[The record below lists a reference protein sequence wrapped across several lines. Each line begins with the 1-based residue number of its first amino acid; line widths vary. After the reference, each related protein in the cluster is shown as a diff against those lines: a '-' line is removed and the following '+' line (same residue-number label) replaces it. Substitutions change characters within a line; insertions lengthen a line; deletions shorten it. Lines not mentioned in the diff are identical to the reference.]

1 MDQTLLQRA
10 PEEGARLLAL
20 SFLDQAAAAFPRL
33 SDPADT
39 EALHDFRVALRR
51 LRSCLRS
58 YAPLLEKSLPK
69 KLRRRLRTLAQA
81 TGPGR
86 DTEVQ
91 IEWLRPRGQHLATH
105 HRAGL
110 IWLLA
115 RLDDRMRAAYG
126 DINELLEDRFP
137 SVEKDLR
144 HRLSVYRTEVHLDAR
159 AERPTFAAVTADILR
174 GQTAEL
180 EMHLA
185 RVGDAD
191 DEEEAHEAR
200 ISAKRLRYLLEPLTD
215 ELPAAAP
222 LVKRLKG
229 LQELLGELHDAH
241 VLETELREGVGI
253 AAAERAAK
261 LFRVSID
268 EVLDEKVLRAER
280 RRSVE
285 PGLIS
290 LARLNR
296 ARRDRLFQKLETGWL
311 NGADG
316 DFHRDV
322 HQLADLMNAPEEK
335 KEDEEKAEEGRDS
348 PEPPSDNPS

>member
-1 MDQTLLQRA
+1 MDQPLLHRA

-69 KLRRRLRTLAQA
+69 KLRRRLRALAQA

-91 IEWLRPRGQHLATH
+91 IEWLRPRGQHLAPH

-110 IWLLA
+110 VWLLA
-115 RLDDRMRAAYG
+115 RLDERMRAAYA
-126 DINELLEDRFP
+126 DINEMLEDKFP
-137 SVEKDLR
+137 GVEKDLR

-159 AERPTFAAVTADILR
+159 AERPRFASVTADILR

-200 ISAKRLRYLLEPLTD
+200 ISAKRLRYLLEPLAD

-222 LVKRLKG
+222 LVKRLKS

-241 VLETELREGVGI
+241 VLETELRQGVGI
-253 AAAERAAK
+253 GAAERAAK
-261 LFRVSID
+261 LFEVSLS

-285 PGLIS
+285 PGLIA

-296 ARRDRLFQKLETGWL
+296 GRRDRLFQKLEKGWL

-316 DFHRDV
+316 DFHRDL
-322 HQLADLMNAPEEK
+322 HQLAELMLSPGETK
-335 KEDEEKAEEGRDS
+335 DEDEAAEDQ
-348 PEPPSDNPS
+348 PENLTSQS

>member
-1 MDQTLLQRA
+1 MDQPLLSRA

-33 SDPADT
+33 NDPADS

-51 LRSCLRS
+51 LRSSLRS
-58 YAPLLEKSLPK
+58 YGPLLDKSLPR

-91 IEWLRPRGQHLATH
+91 IEWLRPRGQHLAPH

-110 IWLLA
+110 VWLLA

-126 DINELLEDRFP
+126 DITEMLEDRFP
-137 SVEKDLR
+137 KVEKELR

-159 AERPTFAAVTADILR
+159 AERPSFASVTADILR
-174 GQTAEL
+174 GQTEEL

-185 RVGDAD
+185 RVGDSD

-200 ISAKRLRYLLEPLTD
+200 ISAKRLRYLLEPLAD

-241 VLETELREGVGI
+241 VLEAELREGI
-253 AAAERAAK
+253 RTAATERATK
-261 LFRVSID
+261 LFEVSLA

-285 PGLIS
+285 PGLIA

-296 ARRDRLFQKLETGWL
+296 GRRDRLFQKLEKGWL
-311 NGADG
+311 NGEDG

-322 HQLADLMNAPEEK
+322 HQLAELMLPSAETKDEQEST
-335 KEDEEKAEEGRDS
+335 EDAELAQ
-348 PEPPSDNPS
+348 PL